1 MRPGF
6 DEPAPVLYAE
16 RGASWWPVL
25 WGPAFCLVGYV
36 VELVRP
42 GGMGL
47 GTWVIVALAFT
58 VAAAV
63 WVRARRAIGAVSLTP
78 FVLRQ
83 GREDLPV
90 ERIAAVTDVGAQVGA
105 KVLGGGWSVP
115 KGTTALPIRLDDGA
129 VVLAWARDAQAL
141 RDALIRLLE
150 RPS

>member
-6 DEPAPVLYAE
+6 DEPAPVLYTE

-25 WGPAFCLVGYV
+25 WGPAFCLVGAV
-36 VELVRP
+36 VELVAP

-47 GTWVIVALAFT
+47 ATWGLVAIAFA

-63 WVRARRAIGAVSLTP
+63 WVRARRTIGLVSLTP

-90 ERIAAVTDVGAQVGA
+90 ERIEAVTDVGAQVGA
-105 KVLGGGWSVP
+105 RVLGGGWSVP
-115 KGTTALPIRLDDGA
+115 KGTTALPVRLDDGT

-141 RDALIRLLE
+141 RDALIRLLD
-150 RPS
+150 RPA